1 PRHSP
6 CLAKLHRKSMET
18 NMKKNLA
25 IAAIA
30 AALTLSAPA
39 FVAAQGTAQT
49 ITTVDVKSL
58 STGYRSTKIVGSDV
72 VNESHETIGKIDDL
86 LIARDRHLYA
96 VLSVG
101 GFLGIGSKLVAVD
114 YSQLAPTQ
122 DNTGFVLAG
131 ASKESL
137 KALPEYRYTY

>member
-1 PRHSP
+1 
-6 CLAKLHRKSMET
+6 
-18 NMKKNLA
+18 MKKNLA
-25 IAAIA
+25 VAAVA

-39 FVAAQGTAQT
+39 FVIAQGTTQT

-58 STGYRSTKIVGSDV
+58 STGYRSTKVVGSDV
-72 VNESHETIGKIDDL
+72 VSESHETIGKIDDL
-86 LIARDRHLYA
+86 LIARDHHLYA

-137 KALPEYRYTY
+137 KSLPEYRYTY